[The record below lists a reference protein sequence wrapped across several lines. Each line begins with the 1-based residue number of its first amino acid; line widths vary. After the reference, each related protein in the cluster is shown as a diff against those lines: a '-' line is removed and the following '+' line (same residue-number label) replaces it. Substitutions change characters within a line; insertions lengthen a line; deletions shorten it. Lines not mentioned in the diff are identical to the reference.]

1 MQMCGLAPA
10 RPWSDHRRTPPSS
23 PITRCT
29 RVAFCPGLH
38 RRRYREQT
46 APSPPRRATAVRLRP
61 AHRPTTSRAGDL
73 IHLDVKD
80 AAISPRQR
88 RLARP
93 RKQLTRLRP
102 AALVRLRARHRRR
115 PPRLAYAEIHPD
127 KKKRHRGC
135 LPSPGHRDQRHLRH
149 YTHPPGPHQRR
160 LVYRASHDFAAVMT
174 ATGRPSSA
182 RTAPG
187 QRQGRTLQSRPGPS
201 NEPTGQC
208 HHQHPAHQPADAL
221 AALLQ
226 HQHLHTALGRP
237 AQVTRP
243 SPT

>member
-46 APSPPRRATAVRLRP
+46 APSPPRRATAVWLRP

-160 LVYRASHDFAAVMT
+160 LVYRAHDVDAVKT
-174 ATGRPSSA
+174 ATGRWASA
-182 RTAPG
+182 TASRGRADGTSTSATAGARHPPALPPG
-187 QRQGRTLQSRPGPS
+187 QRQRSNAEVPRGFRTGTQ
-201 NEPTGQC
+201 
-208 HHQHPAHQPADAL
+208 
-221 AALLQ
+221 
-226 HQHLHTALGRP
+226 
-237 AQVTRP
+237 
-243 SPT
+243 